1 MRNFRENVQA
11 QVANQGTEQE
21 GSRFRL
27 LNNRDYHKNGN
38 EGVLS
43 RNKGKEIFNGKYTRK
58 DVGSLQK
65 ESLDLSKNNNNN
77 GQDKEVGRFNNI
89 GSNINGE
96 NGPISR
102 SSLNKKQTKENLPDS
117 KKQTSYLGL
126 GDSSNAQARDTLDLP
141 RSVTVAQQKDVVAGC
156 SSSSMAVVDER
167 LLSTG
172 EMDLLL
178 EFNSGSAQGYP
189 VLEGCIRKEER
200 LAVGNLD
207 PERHTAVVFHDN
219 LNPNKTNSLPNSSK
233 GLILSIEQIAESL
246 SALSKS
252 NLELVE
258 ANVHGQI
265 EGSYIPRHPD
275 RSKLKL
281 FWEDLQSIAPHNF
294 TPWLMMGDFND
305 ILSPADKMSH
315 FTVATKEMEVRD
327 ELENI
332 LDHEDLLWRQKARC
346 DWMQLGDRNT
356 NFFHSRTIKRR
367 KFNRVTSL
375 RIENDEWCSDQD
387 NLSIKAVE
395 FFENL
400 YDEAPP
406 VLRDTPSSGFPSLNL
421 SEISFLESTIT
432 NEEIKVALFDMAH
445 LKAPRSDGFHAHFF
459 QSQWN
464 ILGKDVCQWVKD
476 VFDGK

>member
-1 MRNFRENVQA
+1 MFRNSGVTGEKSLTAHEESSGIREMIRDSSGKKDKNYRPWMIVERKSMRNFRENVQA
-11 QVANQGTEQE
+11 PVANQGTEQE

-58 DVGSLQK
+58 EVGSLQK

-96 NGPISR
+96 NGPISG

-141 RSVTVAQQKDVVAGC
+141 GSVTVAQQKAVVAGC

-167 LLSTG
+167 LPSTG

-207 PERHTAVVFHDN
+207 PGRHTAVVFHDN

-233 GLILSIEQIAESL
+233 GLILV
-246 SALSKS
+246 S
-252 NLELVE
+252 N
-258 ANVHGQI
+258 
-265 EGSYIPRHPD
+265 S
-275 RSKLKL
+275 
-281 FWEDLQSIAPHNF
+281 
-294 TPWLMMGDFND
+294 
-305 ILSPADKMSH
+305 
-315 FTVATKEMEVRD
+315 
-327 ELENI
+327 
-332 LDHEDLLWRQKARC
+332 
-346 DWMQLGDRNT
+346 
-356 NFFHSRTIKRR
+356 
-367 KFNRVTSL
+367 SL
-375 RIENDEWCSDQD
+375 R
-387 NLSIKAVE
+387 K
-395 FFENL
+395 
-400 YDEAPP
+400 
-406 VLRDTPSSGFPSLNL
+406 GFGTRGKG
-421 SEISFLESTIT
+421 ISKKR
-432 NEEIKVALFDMAH
+432 NKVAHGSNTRFKFAGSQRVP
-445 LKAPRSDGFHAHFF
+445 LK
-459 QSQWN
+459 
-464 ILGKDVCQWVKD
+464 
-476 VFDGK
+476 